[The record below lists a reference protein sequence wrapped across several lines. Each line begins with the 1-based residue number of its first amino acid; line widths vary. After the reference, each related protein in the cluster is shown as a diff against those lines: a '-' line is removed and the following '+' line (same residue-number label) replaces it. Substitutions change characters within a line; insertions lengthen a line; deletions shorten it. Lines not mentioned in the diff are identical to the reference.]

1 MVNSSERPTVCQKF
15 EPSWALGSDGFRV
28 VLQQTLQ
35 IKIKK
40 LQKLGHEPSTW
51 HIIKT
56 KYGR

>member
-15 EPSWALGSDGFRV
+15 EPSWELGSDGFRV

-35 IKIKK
+35 NKIKK
-40 LQKLGHEPSTW
+40 LQKLGHEHWPSTW

-56 KYGR
+56 K